1 MVYLPVKW
9 QVKLRK
15 SRLDE
20 YAEAIEWCK
29 EHNKGAKA
37 AVSTGLFPRGKATCL
52 HQRLVGKVQND
63 AMHASAHALTPDE
76 ERSLSKFMTLKNFCG
91 DGEGREF
98 MDTQIVHILKARRLV
113 NRKGG
118 RRNIPLS
125 PAAHKILRNG
135 KPGRHFYA
143 RFFAKHSELTEKR
156 YSSIELAR
164 AAWLTRE
171 VSLNYFEKLKVEL
184 LEYGIMD
191 AEGNIDLSRIITS
204 DEAPNPLCETLKG
217 HYGKIVCGTGQSS
230 RKKKA
235 VNKERISLDAYVGL
249 DGHFYDPHLIV
260 KCDEVHKSLF
270 PDMGPDCDVLLS
282 PQKNAFQD
290 QTTLFAALQHLD
302 KQATARGIKR
312 PFIWL
317 TDGQSAR
324 FTLKKQHPNKAVT
337 KPVFAAVFPQAWHAF
352 TKGVK
357 VDRVAAK
364 VGITAKGLRPHN
376 IDDSFFPKSNAQRAL
391 KEIEESEQD
400 IVLPTPDIA
409 ECKTRTQYLER
420 ENELL
425 KEKLREALTSPLT
438 PEEAGACRLLG
449 EPIKFPELEPA
460 QRKKPQVS
468 GSMTRNK
475 MIEVLEAA
483 EWDEI
488 FQACESEVQRQEK
501 ADERAAREA
510 EIERVRQERHQQRQ
524 SDREAREAA
533 AASARA
539 ERERVAAERLQ
550 ARNEK
555 RAEVEA
561 RKRERER
568 KAQEKRD
575 ELDARKRLRVQGSE
589 AESARNPLVDVTNA
603 SE

>member
-1 MVYLPVKW
+1 
-9 QVKLRK
+9 
-15 SRLDE
+15 
-20 YAEAIEWCK
+20 
-29 EHNKGAKA
+29 
-37 AVSTGLFPRGKATCL
+37 
-52 HQRLVGKVQND
+52 
-63 AMHASAHALTPDE
+63 
-76 ERSLSKFMTLKNFCG
+76 
-91 DGEGREF
+91 
-98 MDTQIVHILKARRLV
+98 MDV
-113 NRKGG
+113 
-118 RRNIPLS
+118 
-125 PAAHKILRNG
+125 
-135 KPGRHFYA
+135 
-143 RFFAKHSELTEKR
+143 
-156 YSSIELAR
+156 
-164 AAWLTRE
+164 
-171 VSLNYFEKLKVEL
+171 
-184 LEYGIMD
+184 
-191 AEGNIDLSRIITS
+191 EGNIDLSRIITS

-230 RKKKA
+230 RKKKT
-235 VNKERISLDAYVGL
+235 VNKEHISLDAYVGL

-290 QTTLFAALQHLD
+290 QPTLFAALQHLD
-302 KQATARGIKR
+302 KQATARGIKC

-324 FTLKKQHPNKAVT
+324 FTLKVLKFAQSVQIECFVYPPNTTTAHAFLDRIFHDWHVKYSKFVDTWQKQHPNKAVT
-337 KPVFAAVFPQAWHAF
+337 KQVFAAVFPQAWHAF

-376 IDDSFFPKSNAQRAL
+376 IDDSFFPKSSAQRAL

-409 ECKTRTQYLER
+409 ECKTCTQ
-420 ENELL
+420 
-425 KEKLREALTSPLT
+425 
-438 PEEAGACRLLG
+438 LLG

-460 QRKKPQVS
+460 QRKKTQVS

-510 EIERVRQERHQQRQ
+510 EIERVRPERHQQRQ
-524 SDREAREAA
+524 FDREAREAA
-533 AASARA
+533 ASSARA

-555 RAEVEA
+555 RAKVEA

-589 AESARNPLVDVTNA
+589 AESARNPLADVTNA
-603 SE
+603 S

>member
-1 MVYLPVKW
+1 
-9 QVKLRK
+9 
-15 SRLDE
+15 
-20 YAEAIEWCK
+20 
-29 EHNKGAKA
+29 
-37 AVSTGLFPRGKATCL
+37 
-52 HQRLVGKVQND
+52 
-63 AMHASAHALTPDE
+63 
-76 ERSLSKFMTLKNFCG
+76 
-91 DGEGREF
+91 
-98 MDTQIVHILKARRLV
+98 
-113 NRKGG
+113 
-118 RRNIPLS
+118 
-125 PAAHKILRNG
+125 
-135 KPGRHFYA
+135 
-143 RFFAKHSELTEKR
+143 
-156 YSSIELAR
+156 
-164 AAWLTRE
+164 
-171 VSLNYFEKLKVEL
+171 
-184 LEYGIMD
+184 MD

-324 FTLKKQHPNKAVT
+324 FTLKVLKFAQSVQIECFVYPPNTTTAHAFLDRIFHDWHVKYSKFVDAWQKQHPNKAVT
-337 KPVFAAVFPQAWHAF
+337 KQVFAAVFPQAWHAF

-364 VGITAKGLRPHN
+364 VGITAKGLRPYN

-438 PEEAGACRLLG
+438 PEEAGACGLLG

-460 QRKKPQVS
+460 QRKKTQVS

-575 ELDARKRLRVQGSE
+575 ALDARKRLRVQGSE
-589 AESARNPLVDVTNA
+589 AESARNPLADVTNA